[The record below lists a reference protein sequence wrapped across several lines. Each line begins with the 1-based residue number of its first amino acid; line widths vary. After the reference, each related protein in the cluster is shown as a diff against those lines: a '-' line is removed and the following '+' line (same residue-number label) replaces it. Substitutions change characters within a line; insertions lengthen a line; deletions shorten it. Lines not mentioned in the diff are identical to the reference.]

1 MKKFIAILIGL
12 LVSVASSFAVTFT
25 TFFDRPAVF
34 VAPRES
40 FNVGNISVT
49 NKSKSIKLVFLDDA
63 LKGNFNA
70 FLVLDSYT
78 DENTYEVTKDLKRVY
93 LFVRGELETGLS
105 IMRKSGIL
113 DAHFSEGYVYII
125 GE

>member
-12 LVSVASSFAVTFT
+12 LVGVASSFAVTFT

-40 FNVGNISVT
+40 FNVNNISVT

-93 LFVRGELETGLS
+93 LFVRGELETGLG
-105 IMRKSGIL
+105 IMGKSGIL